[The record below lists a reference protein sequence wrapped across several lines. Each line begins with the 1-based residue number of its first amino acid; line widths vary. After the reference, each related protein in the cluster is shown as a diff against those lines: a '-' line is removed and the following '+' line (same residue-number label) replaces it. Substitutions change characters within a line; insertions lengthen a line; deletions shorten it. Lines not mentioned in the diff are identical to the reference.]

1 MNIVIF
7 GPPGAGKGTQS
18 NFIVKN
24 YNLIQL
30 STGDFLRK
38 EIKEETKLG
47 LKIKKIVDSGNLVS
61 DEIVGELIEKTIS
74 NRSYKNRL
82 IFDGYPR
89 NISQAENLDKI
100 LKRYNQKISL
110 VLRLKVSL
118 ETIKKRI
125 SGRSTCSTCGK
136 IYNDFYNPPPKD
148 SKCCSSNSLKKRSDD
163 NVDVAIKRFKTYE
176 NETQPVLDYYDKYG
190 LLKEINGENQINL
203 IFKEISDIINVIE
216 GWL

>member
-1 MNIVIF
+1 MNIVRF

-18 NFIVKN
+18 SFIVKKFK
-24 YNLIQL
+24 LHQL
-30 STGDFLRK
+30 STGEILRK
-38 EIKEETKLG
+38 EIKNNTTLG
-47 LKIKKIVDSGNLVS
+47 QEIASIINSGSLVS
-61 DEIVGELIEKTIS
+61 DDIVSNLIEKFIS
-74 NRSYKNRL
+74 DKNYKGRL

-216 GWL
+216 G